1 MGCCI
6 EIPTLQSVW
15 DTETRDYDNDPLTD
29 PSPRDLVFEAMT
41 LMENAAGD
49 TVADIY
55 DSYTGAVMNRI
66 WQDFRYRMLGTC
78 DTDMFVRILADK
90 LFAESYTTIAQM
102 EMVAAAVSSTYLS
115 VPGKVTEVQ
124 AYTDTHTHKRE
135 DLPDDFSDTY
145 TYPSEKSEDT
155 DDYGQR
161 VVLELGPNATV
172 SEALRDSMNA
182 LKDPL
187 DDLMRKISGCW
198 LNRW

>member
-90 LFAESYTTIAQM
+90 LFAESYTTVAQM

-135 DLPDDFSDTY
+135 ELPDYFSDT
-145 TYPSEKSEDT
+145 
-155 DDYGQR
+155 
-161 VVLELGPNATV
+161 
-172 SEALRDSMNA
+172 
-182 LKDPL
+182 
-187 DDLMRKISGCW
+187 
-198 LNRW
+198 

>member
-15 DTETRDYDNDPLTD
+15 DSETADYDDD
-29 PSPRDLVFEAMT
+29 PSTPEVNRDLVYEALT
-41 LMENAAGD
+41 LMENGAGD
-49 TVADIY
+49 TPADIF
-55 DSYTGAVMNRI
+55 DSYTGAVYNRI

-78 DTDMFVRILADK
+78 DEDMFVRILADK
-90 LFAESYTTIAQM
+90 LFAESYAAIAQM
-102 EMVAAAVSSTYLS
+102 QMVDAAVSSGYLV
-115 VPGKVTEVQ
+115 VPGKVVESQ
-124 AYTDTHTHKRE
+124 QHTDTFKRKRE

-155 DDYGQR
+155 NDYGTHA
-161 VVLELGPNATV
+161 VMEMGPNGTV
-172 SEALRDSMNA
+172 SEALRDAMNA

-187 DDLMRKISGCW
+187 DDLMKKISGCW